1 MWKRFYLI
9 LFLFFGFVLFST
21 FSLNQKQASAHSVDK
36 PPVFSESD
44 KQSVVRKY
52 RENLYYEP
60 DFVKNANIFYFVYK
74 TASSYDKD
82 KPVQVVM
89 YSCVDSFQNP
99 NNFYQAE
106 EKHLE
111 SCGSY
116 LKYDKQSGIYSIDI
130 HGVYVSTGTYYLA
143 TNKFTFNGFEKQS
156 QYNDFKKIISSS
168 DDPDFYTIYLDQ
180 HNKINQFNIKPQSNF
195 EQPNSGSGGIAGL
208 DFGAFAKGIVNG
220 ISDFFKPFFDSLIK
234 KLVDIGDFLH
244 GNGGSKKGFFPN
256 LSEEFSKFVNSI
268 IDFFKP
274 FTDFVISILNFFK
287 TKLEN
292 IRDFLIDFIKYL
304 FNIEPEYITDKVNS
318 LKEKITTRL
327 GSVGTV
333 FVDTITFFQ
342 IFISRGNLNLACKNA
357 PIVVEPNAIPIS
369 YDICSVPKPLLILAR
384 SVLVL
389 GIMFL
394 VFHRFMKFISIL
406 LGSRYVWDIQD
417 DKNSKG
423 DK

>member
-21 FSLNQKQASAHSVDK
+21 FYLNQNQASAHSVDK

-99 NNFYQAE
+99 NNYYQAE

-130 HGVYVSTGTYYLA
+130 HGVYVSTGTYYLS

-220 ISDFFKPFFDSLIK
+220 ISDFFRPFI
-234 KLVDIGDFLH
+234 
-244 GNGGSKKGFFPN
+244 
-256 LSEEFSKFVNSI
+256 
-268 IDFFKP
+268 
-274 FTDFVISILNFFK
+274 DFVISILNFFK

-357 PIVVEPNAIPIS
+357 PIAVEPNAIPIS

-394 VFHRFMKFISIL
+394 VFHRFIKFISIL

-417 DKNSKG
+417 GKNSKG